1 MDVDLQAIAK
11 AQALKKQL
19 YKTRHRVVM
28 KAILFF
34 IRCFANSD
42 SLHGLASAYSYGI
55 CTHSLQYIGKG

>member
-1 MDVDLQAIAK
+1 
-11 AQALKKQL
+11 
-19 YKTRHRVVM
+19 M

-55 CTHSLQYIGKG
+55 CTHSLQYIGKVRCKAIILDAKIKG